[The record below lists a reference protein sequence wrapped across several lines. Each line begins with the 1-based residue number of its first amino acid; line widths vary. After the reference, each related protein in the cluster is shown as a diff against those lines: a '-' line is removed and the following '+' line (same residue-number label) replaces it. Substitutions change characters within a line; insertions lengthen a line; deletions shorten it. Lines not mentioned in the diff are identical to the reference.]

1 MSRRGLGALLA
12 ALPLLVFAAG
22 AMAQWLPSGALAKVP
37 VVRDCDETGGD
48 VAVSRLDPPTIYL
61 CPRVVD
67 LVRKKDPG
75 AEQFYL
81 VHEYGH
87 IALATSS
94 EAEADCWAA
103 RELAKARNGERYLNA
118 AIRHFERRPDEPSTR
133 YGSPGQR
140 AQRIRDCAE
149 MRLTFIMQVTVI
161 CLAACNARASPT
173 CPARSPAASSRW
185 ASGGAS

>member
-1 MSRRGLGALLA
+1 MSRCRLGAFLVALL
-12 ALPLLVFAAG
+12 LLWPATHAQ
-22 AMAQWLPSGALAKVP
+22 AQWVPGGTLATVL
-37 VVRDCDETGGD
+37 VVRDCNETGGD

-67 LVRKKDPG
+67 LVRRRDPG
-75 AEQFYL
+75 AEHFYL

-87 IALATSS
+87 IALSTAS

-118 AIRHFERRPDEPSTR
+118 AIRHFMSRPDEPSAR
-133 YGSPGQR
+133 YGSPSQR
-140 AQRIRDCAE
+140 AERIRYCADN
-149 MRLTFIMQVTVI
+149 LVTFMMQVTRVSWPP
-161 CLAACNARASPT
+161 CNARASLP
-173 CPARSPAASSRW
+173 CPARSRAASNRS

>member
-1 MSRRGLGALLA
+1 MSRRGLAALLA

-22 AMAQWLPSGALAKVP
+22 AMAQWVPSGALAKVL

-61 CPRVVD
+61 CPRVVE

-75 AEQFYL
+75 AEHFYL

-87 IALATSS
+87 IALATAS

-118 AIRHFERRPDEPSTR
+118 AIRHFMHRPDQPSAR
-133 YGSPGQR
+133 YGSPRRR
-140 AQRIRDCAE
+140 AERIRDCAA
-149 MRLTFIMQVTVI
+149 M
-161 CLAACNARASPT
+161 
-173 CPARSPAASSRW
+173 
-185 ASGGAS
+185 

>member
-1 MSRRGLGALLA
+1 
-12 ALPLLVFAAG
+12 
-22 AMAQWLPSGALAKVP
+22 MAQWVPSGARCAKVP
-37 VVRDCDETGGD
+37 VIRDCDETGGD

-75 AEQFYL
+75 AEHFYL

-103 RELAKARNGERYLNA
+103 RELAKAHNGERYLNA
-118 AIRHFERRPDEPSTR
+118 AIRHFHAPVPTSRARATARPASAR
-133 YGSPGQR
+133 K
-140 AQRIRDCAE
+140 RIRDCADN
-149 MRLTFIMQVTVI
+149 MTCFSSCKLL
-161 CLAACNARASPT
+161 CYHPPCNARASPT
-173 CPARSPAASSRW
+173 
-185 ASGGAS
+185 